1 MKKLFL
7 SIIFAFAAFM
17 LNAQETKTL
26 NWGGV
31 DRQYLEYVPES
42 YTGETP
48 APVLFFLHGLG
59 DDINNSFSST
69 NFKQIADEKGWI
81 LVYPQ
86 ASDYTLTLPYGIG
99 SYDFGTAWTAGVT
112 IAVTF
117 TIYGT
122 PLTFNVTLNDGVD
135 DSGFLN
141 SLVDEME
148 NNYNVDADSVF
159 FAGFSLGGFMCH
171 RMAIEHGERINGI
184 ASVSGLV
191 GTDMENL
198 TPTANVNMLL
208 AFGTSDQV
216 ISYDEATI
224 TYNDF
229 GPYNVGLPAESS
241 VEWWRSFNNCDEEPV
256 FEQYPDTQN
265 DGLTF
270 EMYSYLNGDNNSR
283 VSFLKVN
290 NGEHGWYSSGSF
302 DVDYETEI
310 YRFFTNSLDVTN
322 VKENVC
328 NAMNVFPNPAT
339 DFIQLNLDETTEVI
353 IYNAMG
359 AKVMQCVSDGKIDVS
374 TLVDGIYFIQA
385 GASKAK
391 FVINR

>member
-17 LNAQETKTL
+17 LNAQEIKTL

-241 VEWWRSFNNCDEEPV
+241 IEWWRSFNNCDEEAIL
-256 FEQYPDTQN
+256 EQYPDTQN

-270 EMYSYLNGDNNSR
+270 EMYSYLNGNNGSR

-290 NGEHGWYSSGSF
+290 NGEHAWYSGGSF

-328 NAMNVFPNPAT
+328 NAMNVYPNPAN
-339 DFIQLNLDETTEVI
+339 DFIQLNLDEATEIV

>member
-17 LNAQETKTL
+17 LNAQETKTF

-59 DDINNSFSST
+59 DDINSSFNST

-86 ASDYTLTLPYGIG
+86 ALDYTLTLPYGIG

-117 TIYGT
+117 TIYGM

-184 ASVSGLV
+184 ASISGLV

-198 TPTANVNMLL
+198 TPAANVNMLL
-208 AFGTSDQV
+208 AFGTNDQV

-241 VEWWRSFNNCDEEPV
+241 VEWWRSFNNCDEEAI

-270 EMYSYLNGDNNSR
+270 EMYSYLNGDIDSR
-283 VSFLKVN
+283 VSFLKVI
-290 NGEHGWYSSGSF
+290 NGEHAWYSGSNY

-310 YRFFTNSLDVTN
+310 YRFFTNTLDVTD
-322 VKENVC
+322 VDENVC
-328 NAMNVFPNPAT
+328 NMMSVYPNPANN
-339 DFIQLNLDETTEVI
+339 FIYIDLDKPSEI
-353 IYNAMG
+353 H
-359 AKVMQCVSDGKIDVS
+359 VSDLLGNEVLHTIANGKVDVS
-374 TLVDGIYFIQA
+374 SLTNGIYFL
-385 GASKAK
+385 KADGK
-391 FVINR
+391 FAKLVVEK

>member
-7 SIIFAFAAFM
+7 SIIFAFTAFM
-17 LNAQETKTL
+17 MNAQEIKTL

-42 YTGETP
+42 YTGDTP

-86 ASDYTLTLPYGIG
+86 ALDYTLTLPYGIG

-117 TIYGT
+117 TIYGM

-141 SLVDEME
+141 SLVDEMGS
-148 NNYNVDADSVF
+148 NYNIDADSVF
-159 FAGFSLGGFMCH
+159 FAGFSIGGFMCH
-171 RMAIEHGERINGI
+171 RMAIEHGERVNGI
-184 ASVSGLV
+184 ASISGLI
-191 GTDMENL
+191 GTDMKNL
-198 TPTANVNMLL
+198 TPAANVNMLL
-208 AFGTSDQV
+208 AFGTNDQV
-216 ISYDEATI
+216 ISYDEANI

-229 GPYNVGLPAESS
+229 GPYNVGLPAEQTT
-241 VEWWRSFNNCDEEPV
+241 EYWRNFNNCNEEAI
-256 FEQYPDTQN
+256 FEPYPDSQN

-270 EMYSYLNGDNNSR
+270 EMYSYLNGDNDAR

-290 NGEHGWYSSGSF
+290 NGIHTWYSGSNY

-310 YRFFTNSLDVTN
+310 YRFFTNTLDVTH
-322 VKENVC
+322 VAEQTCETVS
-328 NAMNVFPNPAT
+328 VYPNPAT
-339 DFIQLNLDETTEVI
+339 DFIQLNFEEDAEVT

-359 AKVMQCVSDGKIDVS
+359 AKVLQCVSDTKIDVS
-374 TLVDGIYFIQA
+374 SLANGIYFIQA
-385 GASKAK
+385 GESKAK

>member
-7 SIIFAFAAFM
+7 SIIFAFTAFLM
-17 LNAQETKTL
+17 NAQEIKTL

-59 DDINNSFSST
+59 DDINSSFNST
-69 NFKQIADEKGWI
+69 NFKQIADEKDWI

-86 ASDYTLTLPYGIG
+86 ALDYTLTLPYGIG

-117 TIYGT
+117 TIYGM

-148 NNYNVDADSVF
+148 SNYNIDADSVF
-159 FAGFSLGGFMCH
+159 FAGFSIGGFMCH
-171 RMAIEHGERINGI
+171 RMAIEHGERVNGI
-184 ASVSGLV
+184 ASISGLI
-191 GTDMENL
+191 GTDMKNL
-198 TPTANVNMLL
+198 TPAANVNMLL
-208 AFGTSDQV
+208 AFGTNDQV
-216 ISYDEATI
+216 ISYDEANI

-229 GPYNVGLPAESS
+229 GPYNVGLPAENSI
-241 VEWWRSFNNCDEEPV
+241 EWWRNFNNCDETLV
-256 FEQYPDTQN
+256 FEPYPDTID

-270 EMYSYLNGDNNSR
+270 EMYSYLNGDNDSR
-283 VSFLKVN
+283 VSFLKVI
-290 NGEHGWYSSGSF
+290 NGEHAWYSGGNY

-310 YRFFTNSLDVTN
+310 YRFFTNTLDVTH
-322 VKENVC
+322 VAEQTCETVS
-328 NAMNVFPNPAT
+328 VYPNPAT
-339 DFIQLNLDETTEVI
+339 DFIYIGLDEPSEIHVFDLLGNEVLHTI
-353 IYNAMG
+353 ANG
-359 AKVMQCVSDGKIDVS
+359 KVDISS
-374 TLVDGIYFIQA
+374 LTNGIYFL
-385 GASKAK
+385 KADGRTAK
-391 FVINR
+391 LVVEK